1 MKHCIRRSCHIPIL
15 ALMVFLCIL
24 SSEASAQYFQ
34 LRLVSSAYAWQ
45 RQDTV
50 SQSSHHLFGYQTAQL
65 SLSKDNVSLHTYL
78 QGFNDFSGPL
88 KNKGTLR
95 FYDLYIKYSNFL
107 DMIDV
112 SFGRQMIFAGVGN
125 GTIDGGLLSARF
137 FDSRLKLIGYYG
149 ALPVAN
155 GKLTM
160 VDDQSHNNML
170 GAQIVGSPASYAKL
184 SFSYMRKLIKPET
197 YWMTRASD
205 SLGTVHSVEISP
217 TAESEQYLSGDV
229 NIDYDIVSA
238 YARTDAD
245 LNLEKISRVQLFTR
259 VKVMEPLALTGEYIH
274 REPRLSYNSI
284 FWVFTYNAISEYE
297 VGAEYTILKDWQV
310 FGRFGNVSYGD
321 EKSNRVTLGGNM
333 KYASASFSWNTGYAG
348 ELTALSA
355 NAGYPLF
362 NNTLTPTIMA
372 GYASYKLSEDA
383 PQSNAMNL
391 GVGAVYRPF
400 PLLSLDMQV
409 QWLRNNVYNND
420 VRLFLR
426 ASYSLSDQLNL
437 F

>member
-1 MKHCIRRSCHIPIL
+1 MNMKKRNYHIPIL
-15 ALMVFLCIL
+15 TLIIFLCMI
-24 SSEASAQYFQ
+24 SSEASAQFFQ

-45 RQDTV
+45 RHDTV

-65 SLSKDNVSLHTYL
+65 SLSKENISFHTYM

-95 FYDLYIKYSNFL
+95 FYNLYVKYSNFL

-149 ALPVAN
+149 ALPIAN
-155 GKLTM
+155 GQLKM
-160 VDDQSHNNML
+160 ADDQAHNNML
-170 GAQIVGSPASYAKL
+170 GAQVVGSPTSYAKL
-184 SFSYMRKLIKPET
+184 SLSYMRKLIKPET

-205 SLGTVHSVEISP
+205 SLGAVHSVEINP
-217 TAESEQYLSGDV
+217 RAESEQYLSSDV
-229 NIDYDIVSA
+229 SIDYDIVSA

-284 FWVFTYNAISEYE
+284 FWVFTYSAISEYE
-297 VGAEYTILKDWQV
+297 LGAEYTILKDWQV
-310 FGRFGNVSYGD
+310 FGKFGNVSYGN
-321 EKSNRVTLGGNM
+321 ESSNRVTLGGNM

-362 NNTLTPTIMA
+362 DNMLTPTIMA
-372 GYASYKLSEDA
+372 GYASYKLGEDA
-383 PQSNAMNL
+383 PQSNALNL
-391 GVGAVYRPF
+391 GVGAVYRPI
-400 PLLSLDMQV
+400 PMLSLDMQV

>member
-1 MKHCIRRSCHIPIL
+1 MKYSIPRNKCTLSTFLAIL
-15 ALMVFLCIL
+15 ICFI
-24 SSEASAQYFQ
+24 STEASAQFFQ

-50 SQSSHHLFGYQTAQL
+50 DRSSQHLFGYQTAQL
-65 SLSKDNVSLHTYL
+65 SLSQENISFHTYL

-95 FYDLYIKYSNFL
+95 FYNLYVKYANFL

-137 FDSRLKLIGYYG
+137 FDSRLKLLGYYG
-149 ALPVAN
+149 ALPIAN
-155 GKLTM
+155 GQLKTS
-160 VDDQSHNNML
+160 DDQAHNNML
-170 GAQIVGSPASYAKL
+170 GAQVVGSPGSIATL
-184 SFSYMRKLIKPET
+184 SLSYMRKLIKPET
-197 YWMTRASD
+197 YWMTRALD
-205 SLGTVHSVEISP
+205 SLGAVHSVEISP

-229 NIDYDIVSA
+229 SIDYDIVSA

-245 LNLEKISRVQLFTR
+245 LNQEKISRVQLFTR
-259 VKVMEPLALTGEYIH
+259 VKVIEPLALTGEYIH

-297 VGAEYTILKDWQV
+297 LGAEYAICKDWQV
-310 FGRFGNVSYGD
+310 FGKFGNVSYGD
-321 EKSNRVTLGGNM
+321 ENSNRVTLGGNM
-333 KYASASFSWNTGYAG
+333 KYASASLSWNTGYGG
-348 ELTALSA
+348 ELAALSA

-362 NNTLTPTIMA
+362 DNTLTPTIMA

-400 PLLSLDMQV
+400 PILSLDMQV

-420 VRLFLR
+420 VRLFFR
-426 ASYSLSDQLNL
+426 ASYALSDQLNL